1 MDAQMRAGLRC
12 GGIHCTAKKRVNAE
26 GRAMEILHEEI
37 SGRTLSNKTS
47 TDYNL
52 SIRVEFTP
60 DFNNHFKNFIIYR
73 DISVERKY
81 KN

>member
-1 MDAQMRAGLRC
+1 
-12 GGIHCTAKKRVNAE
+12 
-26 GRAMEILHEEI
+26 MEILHEEI